1 MLQMFL
7 TPQYVA
13 LGVLVVILGVIV
25 RDQIR
30 FRNMPPG
37 PRPWPFVGN
46 RPQIPKNKPWIQMAK
61 WAEEYGRSLR
71 FRIIPGPIYTLW
83 MGRHPTMVISSAQV
97 AVDLLEKR
105 SNIYSSRPRFVVM
118 GEMYLNNNSTLVM
131 PYGDKW
137 RKHRKLL
144 HGGLMQKAAHSYQP
158 LQELESKRLVWDLA
172 TRPTQF
178 VGAIERYT
186 ASVTLMLAFG
196 RRVDS
201 LGDPLVHRVVERNN
215 FMASINMY
223 ISLTER

>member
-1 MLQMFL
+1 M
-7 TPQYVA
+7 
-13 LGVLVVILGVIV
+13 
-25 RDQIR
+25 
-30 FRNMPPG
+30 
-37 PRPWPFVGN
+37 
-46 RPQIPKNKPWIQMAK
+46 
-61 WAEEYGRSLR
+61 
-71 FRIIPGPIYTLW
+71 
-83 MGRHPTMVISSAQV
+83 
-97 AVDLLEKR
+97 
-105 SNIYSSRPRFVVM
+105 VM